1 MIEWNYYGGEKML
14 RIANLKVPLSDKA
27 EQAALEEA
35 LRRLR
40 LKPKAVRG
48 YTVSKRSVDARDKDN
63 VQFVFTLDL
72 TLKCDEEALIK
83 KLKPGV
89 ASLVKPTPPLSPAPA
104 KKREN
109 RPVVIGLGPCGLFA
123 ALYLARAHL
132 RPICLERGESV
143 DTRARTVET
152 FFADGTLNTE
162 SNVQFGEGGAGAFSD
177 GKLTTGIKDPRCRQ
191 VLQTL
196 YEHGAPEC
204 ILYQAHPHV
213 GTDKLP
219 QVVASIR
226 EEIIRLGGEVHF
238 GAKVTDF
245 IIEKGSIRALHY
257 RMNGQMHTLNA
268 SQVVLAIGHSARDT
282 YQALHRSGIDM
293 QQKPFSVGVRIEHRQ
308 EMINRSQYG
317 KFAENALLGAAE
329 YHLSCKLPS
338 GRGVYSFC
346 MCPGGQ
352 VIAAASQEGGV
363 CTNGMSPFA
372 RDGENANAAL
382 LVDVRTEDFPDDHPL
397 SGLILQREWE
407 QKAFRAGGSDYRAP
421 AQRVEDFLQDRAS
434 IRMGDVTPTYR
445 PGVTPGDLRSV
456 LPGFAAEGLKQGIEL
471 LDRQLHGLKHPDAVL
486 TGVEARSS
494 SPVRIPRNAAYESNV
509 RGLYPAGEGA
519 GYAGGIMSAAVD
531 GLRIAQALCENEEI

>member
-1 MIEWNYYGGEKML
+1 ML
-14 RIANLKVPLSDKA
+14 RVANLKVPLSDKA

-48 YTVSKRSVDARDKDN
+48 YQVSKKSIDARDKGD
-63 VQFVFTLDL
+63 VCFVFALDL
-72 TLKCDEEALIK
+72 DLKIDEAALLK
-83 KLKPGV
+83 KCKPGV
-89 ASLVKPTPPLSPAPA
+89 ASIVKPFIPLSPAKA
-104 KKREN
+104 KARSE
-109 RPVVIGLGPCGLFA
+109 RPVVIGMGPCGLFA
-123 ALYLARAHL
+123 ALYLARAGL
-132 RPICLERGESV
+132 NPLCLERGESV
-143 DTRARTVET
+143 ENRARTVET
-152 FFADGTLNTE
+152 FFADGTLNPD

-191 VLQTL
+191 VLHTL
-196 YEHGAPEC
+196 CEHGAPEC

-219 QVVASIR
+219 LVVASIR
-226 EEIIRLGGEVHF
+226 EEIISLGGEVLF
-238 GAKVTDF
+238 GAKVTGFD
-245 IIEKGSIRALHY
+245 IKGNQLRAITY
-257 RMNGQMHTLNA
+257 RKGGQTFEQPA
-268 SQVVLAIGHSARDT
+268 SQVILAVGHSARDT
-282 YQALHRSGIDM
+282 FQALYSAGVDM

-308 EMINRSQYG
+308 EMVNRAQYG
-317 KFAENALLGAAE
+317 KFADSGLLGAAE
-329 YHLSCKLPS
+329 YHINCRLPD

-363 CTNGMSPFA
+363 CTNGMSTFA

-407 QKAFRAGGSDYRAP
+407 QKAFRAGGSNYHAP
-421 AQRVEDFLQDRAS
+421 VQRVEDFLAGRAS
-434 IRMGDVTPTYR
+434 SRLGDVAPTYR
-445 PGVTPGDLRSV
+445 PGVTPCDLREV
-456 LPGFAAEGLKQGIEL
+456 LPAFAAEGLKQGLPL
-471 LDRQLHGLKHPDAVL
+471 LNRQLHGITHPDAVM

-494 SPVRIPRNAAYESNV
+494 SPVRIPRGAAYESNIL
-509 RGLYPAGEGA
+509 GLYPAGEGA

-531 GLRIAQALCENEEI
+531 GLRVAQALCENEEI

>member
-1 MIEWNYYGGEKML
+1 ML
-14 RIANLKVPLSDKA
+14 RVANLKVPLSDHA
-27 EQAALEEA
+27 EQDAFNEA

-48 YTVSKRSVDARDKDN
+48 YQVSKKSVDARDKGD
-63 VQFVFTLDL
+63 VCFVFALDL
-72 TLKCDEEALIK
+72 DLKTDEEALLK
-83 KLKPGV
+83 KCKPGT
-89 ASLVKPTPPLSPAPA
+89 ASVVKPTAPVAPA
-104 KKREN
+104 KAKPRTQ

-123 ALYLARAHL
+123 ALYLARAGL
-132 RPICLERGESV
+132 QPVCLERGESV
-143 DTRARTVET
+143 DKRARTVET

-191 VLQTL
+191 VLMTL
-196 YEHGAPEC
+196 VEHGAPEC

-213 GTDKLP
+213 GTDRLP

-226 EEIIRLGGEVHF
+226 NEIISLGGEVLF
-238 GAKVTDF
+238 GARVTGFD
-245 IIEKGSIRALHY
+245 IRLNHIRAVIY
-257 RMNGQMHTLNA
+257 KMGGQTFEQSA

-282 YQALHRSGIDM
+282 FQALYQSGVDM
-293 QQKPFSVGVRIEHRQ
+293 QQKPFSVGVRIEHHQ
-308 EMINRSQYG
+308 SMINRAQYG
-317 KFAENALLGAAE
+317 RFADSGLLSAAE
-329 YHLSCKLPS
+329 YHINCRVPS

-363 CTNGMSPFA
+363 CTNGMSTFA
-372 RDGENANAAL
+372 RNGENANAAL
-382 LVDVRTEDFPDDHPL
+382 LVDVRTEDFPDEHPL

-407 QKAFRAGGSDYRAP
+407 QKAFRAGGSNYRAP
-421 AQRVEDFLQDRAS
+421 AQRVEDFLCDRAS
-434 IRMGDVTPTYR
+434 ARLGDVTPTYR
-445 PGVTPGDLRSV
+445 PGVTPCDLREV
-456 LPGFAAEGLKQGIEL
+456 LPQFAAESLKQGLPL
-471 LDRQLHGLKHPDAVL
+471 LERQLHGVCHPDAVM

-494 SPVRIPRNAAYESNV
+494 SPVRIPRSTVYEANV
-509 RGLYPAGEGA
+509 LGLYPAGEGA

>member
-1 MIEWNYYGGEKML
+1 ML
-14 RIANLKVPLSDKA
+14 RVANVKVALSERA

-35 LRRLR
+35 LRRLH

-48 YTVSKRSVDARDKDN
+48 YQVSKRSIDARDKES
-63 VQFVFTLDL
+63 VCLVFALDL
-72 TLKCDEEALIK
+72 DLKIDEEALFK
-83 KLKPGV
+83 KLKPGT
-89 ASLVKPTPPLSPAPA
+89 ASIVKPSIPLAPAPA
-104 KKREN
+104 KARSH
-109 RPVVIGLGPCGLFA
+109 RPVVVGLGPCGLFA
-123 ALYLARAHL
+123 ALYLARAGL
-132 RPICLERGESV
+132 KPVCLERGESV
-143 DTRARTVET
+143 DKRAHTVET

-191 VLQTL
+191 VLETL
-196 YEHGAPEC
+196 CEHGAPEC

-226 EEIIRLGGEVHF
+226 EEIIRLGGEVRF
-238 GAKVTDF
+238 GAKLTGLA
-245 IIEKGSIRALHY
+245 IEKGRMRAVY
-257 RMNGQMHTLNA
+257 YKKDGQTQELPA
-268 SQVVLAIGHSARDT
+268 SQVILALGHSARDT
-282 YQALHRSGIDM
+282 FQMLFQSGVDM

-308 EMINRSQYG
+308 DMINRAQYG
-317 KFAENALLGAAE
+317 KFADSPLLGAAE
-329 YHLSCKLPS
+329 YHINCRLPN

-363 CTNGMSPFA
+363 CTNGMSTFA

-382 LVDVRTEDFPDDHPL
+382 LVDLRTEDFPDDHPL

-407 QKAFRAGGSDYRAP
+407 QKAFRAGGSNYHAP
-421 AQRVEDFLQDRAS
+421 VQRVEDFLADRAS
-434 IRMGDVTPTYR
+434 VRLGDVTPTYR
-445 PGVTPGDLRSV
+445 PGVTPCDLREV
-456 LPGFAAEGLKQGIEL
+456 LPDFAAEGLKQGLHL
-471 LDRQLHGLKHPDAVL
+471 LDRQLHGLKHPDAVM

-494 SPVRIPRNAAYESNV
+494 SPVRIPRSPLYESNIP
-509 RGLYPAGEGA
+509 GLYPAGEGA

-531 GLRIAQALCENEEI
+531 GLRVGEAVAQSCEI

>member
-1 MIEWNYYGGEKML
+1 ML
-14 RIANLKVPLSDKA
+14 RVANLKVALSDHA

-35 LRRLR
+35 LRRLH

-48 YTVSKRSVDARDKDN
+48 YQVSKRSIDARDKSN
-63 VQFVFTLDL
+63 VCFVFALDL
-72 TLKCDEEALIK
+72 DLKIDENALLK

-89 ASLVKPTPPLSPAPA
+89 AGIVKPTLPLSPNPA
-104 KKREN
+104 KARTPA
-109 RPVVIGLGPCGLFA
+109 PVVVGMGPCGLFA
-123 ALYLARAHL
+123 ALYLARAGL
-132 RPICLERGESV
+132 KPVCLERGESV
-143 DTRARTVET
+143 DKRAHTVET

-191 VLQTL
+191 VLETL
-196 YEHGAPEC
+196 CEHGAPEC

-219 QVVASIR
+219 QVVSSIR
-226 EEIIRLGGEVHF
+226 KEIISLGGQVLF
-238 GAKVTDF
+238 NAKLTGVD
-245 IIEKGSIRALHY
+245 IEKGRMRAVYY
-257 RMNGQMHTLNA
+257 RKDGQMHELPAT
-268 SQVVLAIGHSARDT
+268 QVILALGHSARDT
-282 YQALHRSGIDM
+282 FQMLFKAGVDM
-293 QQKPFSVGVRIEHRQ
+293 QQKPFSVGVRMEHRQ

-317 KFAENALLGAAE
+317 RFADNKLLGAAE
-329 YHLSCKLPS
+329 YHINCRLPD

-363 CTNGMSPFA
+363 CTNGMSTFA

-382 LVDVRTEDFPDDHPL
+382 LIDVRTEDFPDEHPL

-407 QKAFRAGGSDYRAP
+407 QKAFRAGGSNYHAP
-421 AQRVEDFLQDRAS
+421 VQRMEDFLSDRAS
-434 IRMGDVTPTYR
+434 VRLGDVRPTYR
-445 PGVTPGDLRSV
+445 PGVTPCDLREV
-456 LPGFAAEGLKQGIEL
+456 LPAFAAEGLKQGLHL
-471 LDRQLHGLKHPDAVL
+471 LERQLHGIKHPDAVL

-494 SPVRIPRNAAYESNV
+494 SPVRIPRSPAYEANIV
-509 RGLYPAGEGA
+509 GLYPAGEGA

-531 GLRIAQALCENEEI
+531 GLRVGEALAQTTEL

>member
-1 MIEWNYYGGEKML
+1 ML
-14 RIANLKVPLSDKA
+14 RVANLKVPLSDKA
-27 EQAALEEA
+27 EQTALEEA

-48 YTVSKRSVDARDKDN
+48 YQVSKKSVDARDKDN
-63 VQFVFTLDL
+63 VHFVFALDL
-72 TLKCDEEALIK
+72 DLKTDEEALLK
-83 KLKPGV
+83 KCKSGT
-89 ASLVKPTPPLSPAPA
+89 ASLVKPAQPLAPSPARA
-104 KKREN
+104 RSE
-109 RPVVIGLGPCGLFA
+109 RPVVIGMGPCGLFA
-123 ALYLARAHL
+123 ALYLARAGL
-132 RPICLERGESV
+132 RPVCLERGESV
-143 DTRARTVET
+143 ENRARTVET

-191 VLQTL
+191 VLETL
-196 YEHGAPEC
+196 AQHGAPEC

-226 EEIIRLGGEVHF
+226 REIIALGGEVRF
-238 GAKVTDF
+238 CARVTGFD
-245 IIEKGSIRALHY
+245 IKNSHIRAVTY
-257 RMNGQMHTLNA
+257 KQNGSVCEQPA
-268 SQVVLAIGHSARDT
+268 SQVILAVGHSARDT
-282 YQALHRSGIDM
+282 FQALYQSGVNM

-308 EMINRSQYG
+308 EMINRAQYG
-317 KFAENALLGAAE
+317 KFAENPLLSAAE
-329 YHLSCKLPS
+329 YHLSCRLPS

-363 CTNGMSPFA
+363 CTNGMSAFA

-407 QKAFRAGGSDYRAP
+407 QKAFRVGGGNYHAP
-421 AQRVEDFLQDRAS
+421 VQRVEDFLRDRAS
-434 IRMGDVTPTYR
+434 ARLGDVTPTYR
-445 PGVTPGDLRSV
+445 PGVTPCDLREV
-456 LPGFAAEGLKQGIEL
+456 LPPFAAEGLKMGLPL
-471 LDRQLHGLKHPDAVL
+471 LERQLHGICHPDAVM

-494 SPVRIPRNAAYESNV
+494 SPVRIPRSSAYESNIL
-509 RGLYPAGEGA
+509 GLYPAGEGA

-531 GLRIAQALCENEEI
+531 GLRVAEAACKCEEI